1 VIGNMINACEQHV
14 GWLADCID
22 YMRKRGSRILEAE
35 PAAERAWMTH
45 VAEMAERTLFPKANS
60 WYLGA
65 NIAGKPRV
73 FMPYVGEGYRFKCA
87 QIAARGYEGF
97 RLT

>member
-14 GWLADCID
+14 DWLADCID
-22 YMRKRGSRILEAE
+22 HMRKRGSRILEAE

-45 VAEMAERTLFPKANS
+45 VAEMAERTLFPKADS

-65 NIAGKPRV
+65 NIAGKPASSCPMSAKATGSNARRSPRAATKV
-73 FMPYVGEGYRFKCA
+73 FV
-87 QIAARGYEGF
+87 
-97 RLT
+97 